1 LSADSRLLFGI
12 EEGFSASTVFNSQF
26 LRCLLRHL
34 ICRWRGLI
42 CSPRVFGGF
51 TNMSKKA
58 SAATYVSTQDGV
70 PEAVLL
76 PGSDDPVIQAI
87 ERVREEYAGHLA
99 EVQNLRTE
107 VRQLR
112 AELAQGDEVRAAM
125 QKEIEQAQ
133 GRMERL
139 RRKADYQRERAD
151 RLAELLKSIHHSLF
165 QGNVFELILK
175 ACLQITGAT
184 RGIYVT
190 AWTDRF
196 RVRAAIDLDGY
207 PQAPLSPYL
216 EALCNRVLASNDTLI
231 SNQPRELTDLP
242 TPGPAETFR
251 NMVVAP
257 VTLMKDLNGIIVLAD
272 KAGDFDE
279 DDAESV
285 LSVGDQAAVAIQ
297 NQRLQHDLISA
308 YFSIVGVLADAVE
321 TKDSYT
327 HGHCE
332 MVATLSRQTAE
343 AMGLEPLACT
353 VAFYGGLLHD
363 VGKIG
368 VSDGILNKPAR
379 LTPEEWVVM
388 RSHVRMGYDL
398 LKRVPFLG
406 QVADIVLHHHERF
419 DGEGYPDRLLAN
431 QIPLTARIVGAVDA
445 YCAMIAKRAYK
456 ESMSPI
462 DAQEELLRCK
472 GTHFDPEVVDGLL
485 SVLQTPIG
493 VAPMEWEPPLG
504 VAHPADFR
512 QLVSEYANTPRRV

>member
-1 LSADSRLLFGI
+1 
-12 EEGFSASTVFNSQF
+12 
-26 LRCLLRHL
+26 
-34 ICRWRGLI
+34 
-42 CSPRVFGGF
+42 
-51 TNMSKKA
+51 MSKKA
-58 SAATYVSTQDGV
+58 PATTYVTTQDGV

-76 PGSDDPVIQAI
+76 PGSDDPVVRAI
-87 ERVREEYAGHLA
+87 ERVREEYAVHLA
-99 EVQNLRTE
+99 EVQDLRIE
-107 VRQLR
+107 VRELR
-112 AELAQGDEVRAAM
+112 SELAQADEIRASL
-125 QKEIEQAQ
+125 QKELELAKA
-133 GRMERL
+133 RTERL
-139 RRKADYQRERAD
+139 QRKAETQRERAD
-151 RLAELLKSIHHSLF
+151 RLADLLRSIHHSLF
-165 QGNVFELILK
+165 QGNVFDLILK

-184 RGIYVT
+184 RGVYVT

-196 RVRAAIDLDGY
+196 RIRAAVDLDGV
-207 PQAPLSPYL
+207 PQAPISHYL

-231 SNQPRELTDLP
+231 AKEPRERTDLP
-242 TPGPAETFR
+242 KPTPAETFR

-272 KAGDFDE
+272 KAGDFDA

-297 NQRLQHDLISA
+297 NQRLQHDLINA

-321 TKDSYT
+321 TKDSCT

-332 MVATLSRQTAE
+332 MVDTLSRQTAQ

-353 VAFYGGLLHD
+353 IAFYGGLLHD

-406 QVADIVLHHHERF
+406 QVAEIVLHHHERF
-419 DGEGYPDRLLAN
+419 DGEGYPDRLLAS
-431 QIPLTARIVGAVDA
+431 QIPLTARIVCAVDA
-445 YCAMIAKRAYK
+445 YCAMIAKRSYK

-485 SVLQTPIG
+485 SVLETP
-493 VAPMEWEPPLG
+493 VNAQFAEWEPPLG

-512 QLVSEYANTPRRV
+512 QLVSEYANAPRRV